1 MKKYILVFIF
11 TICTL
16 GMFAQSKTTTIDV
29 NVGDL
34 FEIGAP
40 ESNTYQHIN
49 LPKAHT
55 VRKRGGMHYDEN
67 IKGSTVIITAVKKK
81 KNGSVVVKIKRK
93 DGQRFFRT
101 HKVIKAD
108 FTNAVQSGELQVK

>member
-1 MKKYILVFIF
+1 MKKYILLFAF
-11 TICTL
+11 AICTL
-16 GMFAQSKTTTIDV
+16 SVLAQSKTTTIDV
-29 NVGDL
+29 KVGDL

-40 ESNTYQHIN
+40 EAKTYQHIN

-55 VRKRGGMHYDEN
+55 VIKRGGIHYDKD
-67 IKGSTVIITAVKKK
+67 IKGSVVIITAVKKK
-81 KNGSVVVKIKRK
+81 KDGSVVVKFKRK

-108 FTNAVQSGELQVK
+108 FANAVQSGELQAK